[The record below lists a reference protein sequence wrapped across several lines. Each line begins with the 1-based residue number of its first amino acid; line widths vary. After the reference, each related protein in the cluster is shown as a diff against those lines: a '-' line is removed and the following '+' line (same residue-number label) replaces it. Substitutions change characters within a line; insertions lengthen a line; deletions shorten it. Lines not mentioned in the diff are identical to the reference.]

1 MTISHA
7 TQSTNCASGNHIRTI
22 EPKKYP
28 KPEDSAE
35 INSFKKLF
43 TRNRL
48 LVGKTYASFAYK
60 HRSVAILYQTP
71 QKMLGIP
78 RKCASSILKF

>member
-7 TQSTNCASGNHIRTI
+7 TQSTNCASGNHLRTI

-35 INSFKKLF
+35 INSFKKIF

-60 HRSVAILYQTP
+60 HRSVSNAPERCWEFQENVLVV
-71 QKMLGIP
+71 
-78 RKCASSILKF
+78 S

>member
-7 TQSTNCASGNHIRTI
+7 TQSTNCASGNHLRTI

-35 INSFKKLF
+35 INSFKKIF

-71 QKMLGIP
+71 PKDAGNSKKM
-78 RKCASSILKF
+78 C